1 MNNQNQRPLKSF
13 RQKRRLRREYVLA
26 SKVNRNEL
34 EAINDMAGK
43 QGRTISGLIRHL
55 LNVELQR
62 TV

>member
-1 MNNQNQRPLKSF
+1 MNNQNQRPLKIF

-34 EAINDMAGK
+34 AAITELAGK

-55 LNVELQR
+55 LTKELHR
-62 TV
+62 TA

>member
-1 MNNQNQRPLKSF
+1 MNNQNQRPLKIF

-34 EAINDMAGK
+34 AAITELAGK

-55 LNVELQR
+55 LTKELQR
-62 TV
+62 TA

>member
-1 MNNQNQRPLKSF
+1 MNNQNQRPLKRF

>member
-1 MNNQNQRPLKSF
+1 MNNQQQRPLKRF
-13 RQKRRLRREYVLA
+13 RQKRRSRREYVLA
-26 SKVNRNEL
+26 SKVNRSEL